1 MINLKFTQQLLLATF
16 LTSLIYLISILVPCV
31 YMVTSVV
38 LYSLTRATLMNPG
51 KDERR
56 VCGYIRSK
64 FIHWA
69 VWRALMRTEY
79 FLFVHH
85 TTNIFAKLSTWCFEH
100 SGDIICSLLI
110 NSSHTDESCKGQ
122 NTCLRLLTF
131 IIFVCYILSRYFK
144 FEPGFKVRWCRTRNL
159 GRARDLTY

>member
-1 MINLKFTQQLLLATF
+1 
-16 LTSLIYLISILVPCV
+16 
-31 YMVTSVV
+31 
-38 LYSLTRATLMNPG
+38 
-51 KDERR
+51 
-56 VCGYIRSK
+56 
-64 FIHWA
+64 
-69 VWRALMRTEY
+69 MRTEY

-159 GRARDLTY
+159 GRARDLTYQNSWPSGLGNYFICNFLQFAFGTNLEHDTIAKSYTVILQLFKAHYERPIS